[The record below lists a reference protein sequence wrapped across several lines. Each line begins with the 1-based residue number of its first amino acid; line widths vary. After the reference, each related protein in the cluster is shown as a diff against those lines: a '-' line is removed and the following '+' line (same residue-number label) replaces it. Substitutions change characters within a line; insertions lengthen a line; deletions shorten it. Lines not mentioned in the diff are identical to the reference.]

1 MGRMAWLYGRSL
13 KFRILHLNVN
23 GSGWRSYTH
32 FPQYAAPDYEI
43 KGGSKGWA
51 TYQKLRDA
59 GWELVETAVAENM
72 RESALVIAATGGGQ
86 NHEQKSF

>member
-1 MGRMAWLYGRSL
+1 MGQMAWLYGQSP
-13 KFRILHLNVN
+13 KYRILHLNVD

-32 FPQYAAPDYEI
+32 FQRYSVPDYKE

-51 TYQKLRDA
+51 TYQKLRQA

-72 RESALVIAATGGGQ
+72 RNPALVAVGDGGR
-86 NHEQKSF
+86 

>member
-1 MGRMAWLYGRSL
+1 MGQMAWLYGKSPA
-13 KFRILHLNVN
+13 FRILHLNVD

-32 FPQYAAPDYEI
+32 FSQYSVPDYEI

-51 TYQKLRDA
+51 TYQKLRQQ

-72 RESALVIAATGGGQ
+72 RNPALAVVGEGGLSA
-86 NHEQKSF
+86 NH